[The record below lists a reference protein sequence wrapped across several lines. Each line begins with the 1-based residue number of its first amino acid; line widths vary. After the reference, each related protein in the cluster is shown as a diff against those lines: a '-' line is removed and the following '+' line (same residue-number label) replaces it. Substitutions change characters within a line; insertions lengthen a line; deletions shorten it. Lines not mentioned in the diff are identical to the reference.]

1 MLICQRYQLTRS
13 TLYQESPFLLG
24 GHEKGETFHMKNEDR
39 LREEDGTLTSE
50 ALAALIVD
58 ALFQAKKIKKE
69 DFDEA
74 LAIAI
79 EEIDVRKGA
88 GDY

>member
-1 MLICQRYQLTRS
+1 
-13 TLYQESPFLLG
+13 
-24 GHEKGETFHMKNEDR
+24 MKNEDR